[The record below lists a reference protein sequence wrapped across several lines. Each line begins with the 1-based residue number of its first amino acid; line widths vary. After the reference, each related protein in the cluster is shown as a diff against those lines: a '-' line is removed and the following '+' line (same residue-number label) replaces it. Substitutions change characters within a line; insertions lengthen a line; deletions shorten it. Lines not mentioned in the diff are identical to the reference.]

1 MMSELSKLSKMR
13 NWSKYRLMGVNFPR
27 EGLTLQEQSEICE
40 IQSKIL
46 NILKKW
52 DERSLE
58 LNIVPRKKATI

>member
-1 MMSELSKLSKMR
+1 
-13 NWSKYRLMGVNFPR
+13 MGVNFPR